1 MPMSVLSL
9 FEPSGLPRDPRQAQP
24 RDGGYDEGLFAQI
37 AEQLRTRGFSVN
49 PAAVPLDVVL
59 PLQQHVLGME
69 AEKFSAAGIGR
80 GRKHT
85 HSPFVRTDAI
95 CWIDGNSAAGRA
107 WLNWVQALQL
117 YLNKQLLLGLFSFES
132 HFSHY
137 APGDYYK
144 RHKDAFKGE
153 ANRVLSLV
161 LYLNS
166 AWQQDDGGELVLYAP
181 EDERPGALA
190 SCGIDDGGLKVTPLL
205 GTLAI
210 FLSEDFPHEVLPAA
224 RDRYAIA
231 GWYRVNASR
240 GERVDPPR

>member
-1 MPMSVLSL
+1 MSLHPL
-9 FEPSGLPRDPRQAQP
+9 FESGDLAHPARHSQP
-24 RDGGYDEGLFAQI
+24 RDGGYDEGLFAKI
-37 AEQLRTRGFSVN
+37 AAQLRTRGFSVN
-49 PAAVPLDVVL
+49 PAAVPLDVVQ
-59 PLQQHVLGME
+59 PLQQHVLSME

-85 HSPFVRTDAI
+85 HSSFVRTDAI
-95 CWIDGNSAAGRA
+95 CWIDGSSMAGRA
-107 WLNWVQALQL
+107 WLDWVQALQD

-181 EDERPGALA
+181 EDEKLCEPRA
-190 SCGIDDGGLKVTPLL
+190 CGIADSGLKVTPLL

-210 FLSEDFPHEVLPAA
+210 FLSEDFPHEVLPAV

-231 GWYRVNASR
+231 GWYRVNTSR
-240 GERVDPPR
+240 SDRVDPPR

>member
-1 MPMSVLSL
+1 MNALSL
-9 FEPSGLPRDPRQAQP
+9 LDNAYRHNGATPRAP
-24 RDGGYDEGLFAQI
+24 RDGGYDEGLFARI

-49 PAAVPLDVVL
+49 PAAVPFELVQ
-59 PLQQHVLGME
+59 PLQQHVQSME
-69 AEKFSAAGIGR
+69 AEKFTAAGIGR
-80 GRKHT
+80 GRRHT
-85 HSPFVRTDAI
+85 HSPFVRTDEI
-95 CWIDGNSAAGRA
+95 CWIDGSSAAGEA
-107 WLNWVQALQL
+107 WLGWAQALQH

-137 APGDYYK
+137 SPGDYYK

-166 AWQQDDGGELVLYAP
+166 AWQKEDAGELVLYAP
-181 EDERPGALA
+181 EEEALSA
-190 SCGIDDGGLKVTPLL
+190 QNLSGIDETGLKVTPLL

-210 FLSEDFPHEVLPAA
+210 FLSEDFPHEVLPAT
-224 RDRYAIA
+224 RDRFAIA
-231 GWYRVNASR
+231 GWFRVNASR

>member
-1 MPMSVLSL
+1 
-9 FEPSGLPRDPRQAQP
+9 
-24 RDGGYDEGLFAQI
+24 
-37 AEQLRTRGFSVN
+37 
-49 PAAVPLDVVL
+49 
-59 PLQQHVLGME
+59 
-69 AEKFSAAGIGR
+69 
-80 GRKHT
+80 
-85 HSPFVRTDAI
+85 
-95 CWIDGNSAAGRA
+95 
-107 WLNWVQALQL
+107 VQALQL

-205 GTLAI
+205 GTWR
-210 FLSEDFPHEVLPAA
+210 FFSVKTSPTRYCPLPA
-224 RDRYAIA
+224 IA
-231 GWYRVNASR
+231 MRSQAGI
-240 GERVDPPR
+240 G